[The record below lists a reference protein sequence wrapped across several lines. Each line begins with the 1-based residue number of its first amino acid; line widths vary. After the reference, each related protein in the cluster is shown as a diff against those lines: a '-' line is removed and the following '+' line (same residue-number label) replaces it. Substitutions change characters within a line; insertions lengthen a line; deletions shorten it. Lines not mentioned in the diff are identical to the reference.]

1 MERVSKDTIMIGQT
15 VSHYEIIE
23 RLGGGGMGV
32 VYKAKDLRLDRFVAL
47 KFLPA
52 DLTRDSD
59 AKQRFVHEAK
69 SASALDHT
77 NICTIHEIDE
87 TPDGQIFIVMAFYD
101 GETVKKKIERG
112 PLKLDEAVGIGI
124 QVAQGLAKAHES
136 GMIHRDIKPAN
147 VMVTC
152 DGIAKIVDFGLA
164 KLTGMS
170 RITRTGTSVG
180 TVGYMSPEQAQG
192 EPADHR
198 SDIWSLGAMLY
209 EMVTGQRPFRG
220 DYDNAVMYS
229 ILNAQPEPMT
239 GLRTGVPMELERI
252 VGKAMAKSPAE
263 RYQHIDELLVDLNR
277 VRREA
282 GQTVTQMSAPA
293 VTASR
298 RKKTRWK
305 RIVVPTAMFLGLV
318 AAFFLLK
325 PALFDEVLV
334 SEPKP
339 IAVVSFTNQTGDRA
353 YDYLSE
359 AIPNLLI
366 SSLEQSRYLRVMTF
380 ERMRDLLDQMGKKDV
395 RIIDKD
401 LGFELCRREG
411 VQAIV
416 VGSFVKGGETFATD
430 VKVLDVNT
438 KELLKSVSARGEG
451 VQSILN
457 SQIDELSRE
466 IARGVGLSQRKVE
479 SSATQIAQSMTP
491 SMDAYNFFLRGRE
504 DFEKFYYASAAQ
516 FLEKAVALD
525 TNFAVAYLY
534 LARTRSALLEPS
546 ATVRA
551 IQRAMALSSRAPD
564 KDRLSIEARYAT
576 AVERNPEKRR
586 VLVEELVGRYPR
598 EKRFHDELGQLYQG
612 AGMVAEAQREYEK
625 AIELDPIFASPVNGL
640 AYMLAAQGLYD
651 RAIETL
657 QRYASLSPGDANP
670 FDSMGEMYLLMGN
683 LDESAT
689 RYREAIRVK
698 PDFHSAYCSLG
709 YVYALKEEYAEAI
722 RSFEEAAAI
731 APSPLL
737 RALSRI
743 WKSIFLRMIGRVR
756 ESVVELDSVYR
767 IARRAE
773 PNGLLS
779 PWHWMRA
786 SFELERGDPAAAR
799 MDFLEFARM
808 YARNSPST
816 PVRNEVL
823 RNAVLSHVD
832 LQSGWL
838 DSARIHATAAKS
850 RIGSLEPGLKPV
862 AQMVSLFDAEVL
874 LAEGLA
880 DSAIHVVRETP
891 VMGPSMSYGWFLP
904 LYNTP
909 AMRDIVPRAFVKKG
923 MLDSAIVEYERL
935 LRIDSGTRDRRF
947 LQPLFHYR
955 LARICE
961 EAGRREKALS
971 EYRRFLEIWKDAD
984 KDRPE
989 LLDAKKRVANLKP
1002 R

>member
-1 MERVSKDTIMIGQT
+1 MIGQT
-15 VSHYEIIE
+15 VSHYKIIE

-32 VYKAKDLRLDRFVAL
+32 VYMAKDLRLDRVVAL

-52 DLTRDSD
+52 DMTRDSD
-59 AKQRFVHEAK
+59 AKQRFVQEAK

-112 PLKLDEAVGIGI
+112 PLKLDEALGLAI
-124 QVAQGLAKAHES
+124 QVAQGLAKAHVS

-147 VMVTC
+147 VMVTR
-152 DGIAKIVDFGLA
+152 DGVAKIVDFGLA

-170 RITRTGTSVG
+170 RVTRTGTSVG
-180 TVGYMSPEQAQG
+180 TVAYMSPEQAQG
-192 EPADHR
+192 ETVDYR
-198 SDIWSLGAMLY
+198 SDIWSLGAMIY
-209 EMVTGQRPFRG
+209 EMVTGQPPFRG
-220 DYDNAVMYS
+220 DYETAVMYS

-252 VGKAMAKSPAE
+252 VEKAMAKSPAE
-263 RYQHIDELLVDLNR
+263 RYQHADELLVDLNHA
-277 VRREA
+277 RREL
-282 GQTVTQMSAPA
+282 GQTDSQVSAPA
-293 VTASR
+293 VGSSQ
-298 RKKTRWK
+298 RKKPGWK
-305 RIVVPTAMFLGLV
+305 RVVIPAATILGLV

-325 PALFDEVLV
+325 PAFFEDILV

-339 IAVVSFTNQTGDRA
+339 IAVVSFTNQTGDPA

-380 ERMRDLLDQMGKKDV
+380 ERMRDLLDQMGKKNV

-401 LGFELCRREG
+401 LGFEVCRREG
-411 VQAIV
+411 VQAII

-479 SSATQIAQSMTP
+479 SSASQIAEVMTS
-491 SMDAYNFFLRGRE
+491 SMDAYNYFLRGRE
-504 DFEKFYYASAAQ
+504 DYEKMYYASAAQ

-534 LARTRSALLEPS
+534 LARTRGVLIELSAQI
-546 ATVRA
+546 RA
-551 IQRAMALSSRAPD
+551 IEKAKALSSRAPE
-564 KDRLSIEARYAT
+564 KDRLSIEARYAGV
-576 AVERNPEKRR
+576 VERNPDKRR
-586 VLVEELVGRYPR
+586 LLVEELTRRYPR
-598 EKRFHDELGQLYQG
+598 EKRFHEELGALYQ
-612 AGMVAEAQREYEK
+612 ANGMVAEAQREFET
-625 AIELDPIFASPVNGL
+625 AIELDPNFASPVNGL
-640 AYMLAAQGLYD
+640 AYVLAAQGLYD

-657 QRYASLSPGDANP
+657 RRYASLSPGDANP
-670 FDSMGEMYLLMGN
+670 FDSMGELYLLMGK
-683 LDESAT
+683 LDESAA

-698 PDFHSAYCSLG
+698 PDFYSSYFSLAY
-709 YVYALKEEYAEAI
+709 VHALREDYAEGMRYI
-722 RSFEEAAAI
+722 DGAAAV
-731 APSPLL
+731 APSAFVKLL
-737 RALSRI
+737 ARLS
-743 WKSIFLRMIGRVR
+743 KVGFLEMLGRMR
-756 ESVVELDSVYR
+756 EAIVELDSVLR

-773 PNGLLS
+773 STAPLS
-779 PWHWMRA
+779 PWYWARA
-786 SFELERGDPAAAR
+786 WIDLARGDVTAASAN
-799 MDFLEFARM
+799 MILFAES
-808 YARNSPST
+808 YARTNPNT

-823 RNAVLSHVD
+823 RNAMLSYVD
-832 LQSGWL
+832 VMAGRV
-838 DSARIHATAAKS
+838 DSARIHATVAAS
-850 RIGSLEPGLKPV
+850 RLGSIEAGLKPLGT
-862 AQMVSLFDAEVL
+862 MVSLIECEVL
-874 LAEGLA
+874 LAQGFP
-880 DSAIHVVRETP
+880 DSAIRSVRNIP
-891 VMGPSMSYGWFLP
+891 FIRPSMGSGWYMPMYNAPP
-904 LYNTP
+904 L
-909 AMRDIVPRAFVKKG
+909 RDIVPRAFVSKG

-935 LRIDSGTRDRRF
+935 LRIDPATTDRRF

-961 EAGRREKALS
+961 QAGQREKALS
-971 EYRRFLEIWKDAD
+971 EYRRFLEIWNKADA
-984 KDRPE
+984 DRPE
-989 LLDAKKRVANLKP
+989 LIDAKRRVAKLKT

>member
-1 MERVSKDTIMIGQT
+1 MIGQT

-52 DLTRDSD
+52 DMTRDSD

-87 TPDGQIFIVMAFYD
+87 TQDGQIFIVMALYD
-101 GETVKKKIERG
+101 GETIKKKIERG
-112 PLKLDEAVGIGI
+112 PLKLDEALGLAI
-124 QVAQGLAKAHES
+124 QVAQGLGKAHES

-147 VMVTC
+147 VMVTH
-152 DGIAKIVDFGLA
+152 DGVAKIVDFGLA
-164 KLTGMS
+164 KLTGMT
-170 RITRTGTSVG
+170 RVTRTGATVG
-180 TVGYMSPEQAQG
+180 TMAYMSPEQAQG
-192 EPADHR
+192 ETVDSR
-198 SDIWSLGAMLY
+198 SDIWSLGAMIY

-220 DYDNAVMYS
+220 DFENAVMYS
-229 ILNAQPEPMT
+229 ILNVQPEPMT

-252 VGKAMAKSPAE
+252 VGKAMAKFPAE
-263 RYQHIDELLVDLNR
+263 RYQHADELLVDLNH
-277 VRREA
+277 VRREV
-282 GQTVTQMSAPA
+282 GQTVSQTSAPP
-293 VTASR
+293 VGASM
-298 RKKTRWK
+298 RKKPRWK
-305 RIVVPTAMFLGLV
+305 RIVIPTAMFLGLV
-318 AAFFLLK
+318 VAFFLLK
-325 PALFDEVLV
+325 PAFFEDVLV

-339 IAVVSFTNQTGDRA
+339 IAVVNFTNQTGDRA

-366 SSLEQSRYLRVMTF
+366 TSLEQSRYLRVMTM

-401 LGFELCRREG
+401 LGFEVCRREG
-411 VQAIV
+411 VQAII

-479 SSATQIAQSMTP
+479 SSASQIAGVMTS
-491 SMDAYNFFLRGRE
+491 SMDAFNYFLRGRE
-504 DFEKFYYASAAQ
+504 DFEKMYYASAAQ

-525 TNFAVAYLY
+525 SNFAVAYLY
-534 LARTRSALLEPS
+534 LARSRGALIEPS
-546 ATVRA
+546 AMTRA
-551 IQRAMALSSRAPD
+551 IQKAKALSSRAPE

-586 VLVEELVGRYPR
+586 VLVEELVRRYPR
-598 EKRFHDELGQLYQG
+598 EKRFHDELGQVYQA
-612 AGMVAEAQREYEK
+612 AGMVSEAQREYER
-625 AIELDPIFASPVNGL
+625 AIELDPNFASPVNGL

-657 QRYASLSPGDANP
+657 QHYASLSPGDANP
-670 FDSMGEMYLLMGN
+670 FDSMGEMYLRMGK

-698 PDFHSAYCSLG
+698 PDFHSAYCSLS
-709 YVYALKEEYAEAI
+709 YVYALKEEYAETI
-722 RSFEEAAAI
+722 RYFEEAAAI

-743 WKSIFLRMIGRVR
+743 WKATVLRMVGRAR
-756 ESVVELDSVYR
+756 ESTMELDSVYR
-767 IARRAE
+767 IARGAD
-773 PNGLLS
+773 PTGLMS

-786 SFELERGDPAAAR
+786 SFELERGDAAAAR
-799 MDFLEFARM
+799 MDFLEFARI
-808 YARNSPST
+808 YAQNSPNT

-823 RNAVLSHVD
+823 RNAVLSYVD
-832 LQSGWL
+832 VLSGRL
-838 DSARIHATAAKS
+838 DSARIRASAAKS

-862 AQMVSLFDAEVL
+862 ALMVGLFEAEVL
-874 LAEGLA
+874 LAEGYA
-880 DSAIHVVRETP
+880 DSAIRTVRNIPMIE
-891 VMGPSMSYGWFLP
+891 PSMLYGWYLP
-904 LYNTP
+904 MYNAP
-909 AMRDIVPRAFVKKG
+909 RMRDIVPRAFVRKG

-935 LRIDSGTRDRRF
+935 LRIDPATTDRRF

-961 EAGRREKALS
+961 QAGQREKALS
-971 EYRRFLEIWKDAD
+971 EYRRFLEIWNKADA
-984 KDRPE
+984 DRPE
-989 LLDAKKRVANLKP
+989 LIDAKRRVAKLKT